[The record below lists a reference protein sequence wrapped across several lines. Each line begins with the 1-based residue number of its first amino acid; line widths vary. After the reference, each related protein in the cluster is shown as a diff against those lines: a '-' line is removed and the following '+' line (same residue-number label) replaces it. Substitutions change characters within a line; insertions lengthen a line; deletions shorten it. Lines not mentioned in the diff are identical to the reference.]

1 MSELNTRLRSTRQR
15 INARLGTVSMY
26 RLTFFALV
34 ALQVLALVFSL
45 TDLIGVEPLGI
56 VLTWLILTVTI
67 SGTDLIAHHII
78 GRQWRFE
85 SSALTA
91 LILLFIVPV
100 TVGPNLGGVA
110 ILGVLAAASK
120 YVLAWRGRHIFNP
133 AAFAAAVGSL
143 IGVGQWWWVATPA
156 LAIPV
161 ALLGFVVVW
170 RIEKLRVVGLF
181 VLVAVLTSG
190 VFIFSAGGVASFSGS
205 GWLFYALAQTPIL
218 FLGAFMLPEPLT
230 LPPRRRQQL
239 VESVVVGV
247 LVGWPLSFGFFHIG
261 AAEALL
267 VGNLLAFIFTFRTAV
282 QLRLRSREF
291 VTPTVQELSFIANRP
306 LKFVSGQY
314 LELEVPHAHPD
325 ARGTRRE
332 FSIVSAPG
340 DAPLVQI
347 AYRDGGQKHPSSY
360 KKALAAAEP
369 GAELQVTGVW
379 GDFVLP
385 SHNEPLLLVAA
396 GVGITPFVSQ
406 LRDLQLR
413 GVSRD
418 IVLVYVASSA
428 DELAFRDRLAETG
441 ARVVAFTHDEPAEL
455 PATWS
460 WAGGE
465 RLTEASLR
473 ASVPDIPSRH
483 AFISGPPSLI
493 ADLDPALTEA
503 KSVTT
508 DAFAGY

>member
-1 MSELNTRLRSTRQR
+1 MGELSTKLRSARQR
-15 INARLGTVSMY
+15 INARLGTISMY
-26 RLTFFALV
+26 RLTFLAL
-34 ALQVLALVFSL
+34 ASLQMLALVFSL
-45 TDLIGVEPLGI
+45 TGLIGVEPLGI
-56 VLTWLILTVTI
+56 VLTWLVLTATI
-67 SGTDLIAHHII
+67 SVTDVVAHRIV

-85 SSALTA
+85 SSALTS
-91 LILLFIVPV
+91 LILMFIVPV
-100 TVGPNLGGVA
+100 TVGPSLGGVA

-143 IGVGQWWWVATPA
+143 MGVGQWWWVATPA
-156 LAIPV
+156 LAIPIIV
-161 ALLGFVVVW
+161 LGFVVVW
-170 RIEKLRVVGLF
+170 RIEKLRVAGLF
-181 VLVAVLTSG
+181 VLVAVVTSG
-190 VFIFSAGGVASFSGS
+190 LFIFFVGGAETFSVG

-218 FLGAFMLPEPLT
+218 FLGVFMLPEPLT

-239 VESVVVGV
+239 LEAAVVGV
-247 LVGWPLSFGFFHIG
+247 LVGWPLSLGFMHIG

-267 VGNLLAFIFTFRTAV
+267 IGNLLAFVFTFRTAV

-291 VTPTVQELSFIANRP
+291 VTPSVQELTFVANRP
-306 LKFVSGQY
+306 LKFVPGQY
-314 LELEVPHAHPD
+314 LELEVPHARPD

-347 AYRDGGQKHPSSY
+347 AYRDGGQQHPSSY
-360 KKALAAAEP
+360 KRALAAAEP

-385 SHNEPLLLVAA
+385 SNDEPLLLVAA

-406 LRDLQLR
+406 LRDGQQR

-441 ARVVAFTHDEPAEL
+441 ARVVVFTPDEPL
-455 PATWS
+455 DMPANWS
-460 WAGGE
+460 WGGGA
-465 RLTEASLR
+465 RLSEASLR
-473 ASVPDIPSRH
+473 ASVPDITSRH

-493 ADLDPALTEA
+493 AALDPALAEA